1 MELYESS
8 HVKSAWD
15 DQIEA
20 DAWMQK
26 VLELEKQNKYIFLS
40 FMLLTIIVLCRRLY
54 QWSLR

>member
-8 HVKSAWD
+8 YVKSAWD

-26 VLELEKQNKYIFLS
+26 VLELKKQYQKLMN
-40 FMLLTIIVLCRRLY
+40 LLL
-54 QWSLR
+54 